1 MTANVRKG
9 NDYVVI
15 IELTE
20 YLIYAT
26 NTYQSVQ
33 YYNVAKRI
41 LPYWK
46 PAVTVGSKGTLG
58 QKFKNVPWHFEKQKY

>member
-41 LPYWK
+41 LHY
-46 PAVTVGSKGTLG
+46 
-58 QKFKNVPWHFEKQKY
+58 